1 MQDGFAAG
9 KGKSL
14 ADKGIFVTDK
24 GKAIADKGMSV
35 ADKGKSV
42 ADKGK
47 SVADKGK
54 SVADKGMSVAEKGKS
69 VADASWKTPLP
80 ATGRL
85 HPAAAEEGGGKI
97 PPPRPRNA
105 QPDSPEAT
113 HRF

>member
-42 ADKGK
+42 ADKG
-47 SVADKGK
+47 
-54 SVADKGMSVAEKGKS
+54 MSVAEKCKS

-105 QPDSPEAT
+105 QPDSLEAT

>member
-42 ADKGK
+42 ADKG
-47 SVADKGK
+47 
-54 SVADKGMSVAEKGKS
+54 MSVAEKCKS